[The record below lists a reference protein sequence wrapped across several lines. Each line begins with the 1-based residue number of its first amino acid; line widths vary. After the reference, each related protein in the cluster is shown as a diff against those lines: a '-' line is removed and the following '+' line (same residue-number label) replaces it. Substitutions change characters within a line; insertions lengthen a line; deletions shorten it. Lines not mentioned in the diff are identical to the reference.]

1 MAKIGRI
8 ILAVLA
14 GATVWA
20 VLWNL
25 GTLGTQAALPD
36 IVRPEQPLT
45 HAGVLLAFIGYSV
58 GLSVLAGFITALVG
72 GKTPMPAVW
81 SLAVLQLS
89 IGIAV
94 EVSYWNLMPVWY
106 HLAFLALIVPATVYG
121 GKVRTKRSGAPVA
134 AASY

>member
-1 MAKIGRI
+1 M
-8 ILAVLA
+8 LLVL
-14 GATVWA
+14 
-20 VLWNL
+20 
-25 GTLGTQAALPD
+25 
-36 IVRPEQPLT
+36 
-45 HAGVLLAFIGYSV
+45 IGYSV

-81 SLAVLQLS
+81 ALSILQLS

-94 EVSYWNLMPVWY
+94 EASYWNLMPVWY
-106 HLAFLALIVPATVYG
+106 HLVFLALIVPATVYG